1 MDATWLGLGLG
12 LGLDL
17 FLGLGLRL
25 GLGLGRGLGLG
36 VGVGLGLGLGALDVR
51 HLLPLGGG
59 LAAAL
64 LAHVARAGARAAD
77 GGHVVGRVV
86 APVAVRADVVGAVVP
101 RPRVAAEPVAV
112 DEVPRVV
119 ARGLRAVGEG

>member
-12 LGLDL
+12 LGVGV
-17 FLGLGLRL
+17 GLGL
-25 GLGLGRGLGLG
+25 GLGLG
-36 VGVGLGLGLGALDVR
+36 VGVGVGLGALDVR

-101 RPRVAAEPVAV
+101 RPRVAAEPVAI
-112 DEVPRVV
+112 DEVPSVF
-119 ARGLRAVGEG
+119 ARGLLAVGEGWG